1 MWFNF
6 RPRCIGFARRRVG
19 RGGRIILD
27 RVSSSYDDVWSKLDF
42 TILDNEKTL
51 NSDVSERLPATNDNN
66 SEINNQSAVTLS
78 ATVSSGAI
86 DTTSSGLNKLQQTN
100 HFNSNIVIKSENSKP
115 SEITNSNISDDQ
127 SGSRV
132 SDSHQKLDDFEQL
145 LDSAN
150 ASSNIINKNLVCK
163 KRNHDI
169 INNVAQNSSISEII
183 SSNSFKNSNLGVLN
197 SFNAPDTNTTG
208 ISSTNSA
215 GSLSSAQSQKL
226 EFDFSIPT
234 ISSLAATSTTNQMA
248 VAPSISDELPNDHD
262 SYRELFDEIQED
274 WLHFQP
280 LSPPLSPSENF
291 IFESDL
297 MSDMKKFA
305 VELQMLDNNS
315 SFYAD
320 NETENHTTNCI
331 DSTTYLTQ
339 PMAFNCRNNSLE
351 ILNTT
356 NTTQHD
362 SIPSTSSLSSEIVT
376 IKTEPMDE
384 ESKEL
389 VLMTNCID
397 GKAENVADDKDEF
410 SMLINNID
418 YTKPLFDS
426 SIGCSEFKLLNEKA
440 LMQQLENVPMETDS
454 SQTNEI
460 AIKTEQEEQNS
471 IGSIAPIAIIKEAP
485 IAELQSHN
493 YVLQY
498 GSPVSTPPTIVQNDN
513 VKYATSNLNA
523 TITNSTNLIPQQF
536 VNAGNTIISSA
547 SPSQQNKMQSIV
559 YDNNTFVLTAA
570 PQRKQLNGPADR
582 GCKFIFNKF

>member
-1 MWFNF
+1 M
-6 RPRCIGFARRRVG
+6 
-19 RGGRIILD
+19 
-27 RVSSSYDDVWSKLDF
+27 
-42 TILDNEKTL
+42 
-51 NSDVSERLPATNDNN
+51 
-66 SEINNQSAVTLS
+66 
-78 ATVSSGAI
+78 
-86 DTTSSGLNKLQQTN
+86 
-100 HFNSNIVIKSENSKP
+100 IKSENSKP

-132 SDSHQKLDDFEQL
+132 SDHHQKLDDFEQL

-163 KRNHDI
+163 KTNHDI
-169 INNVAQNSSISEII
+169 MNNDGLNLKTVAQNSLISEII
-183 SSNSFKNSNLGVLN
+183 SSNSFKNSNLGVLK

-215 GSLSSAQSQKL
+215 GSLSSSQSQKL

-234 ISSLAATSTTNQMA
+234 ISSLAATSTANQMT
-248 VAPSISDELPNDHD
+248 VASSNSDELTNEQD
-262 SYRELFDEIQED
+262 SYQELIDEIQDD
-274 WLHFQP
+274 WLHFRP
-280 LSPPLSPSENF
+280 LSPPLSPSEHL

-297 MSDMKKFA
+297 MSDMKKFS

-320 NETENHTTNCI
+320 NETENNTTNYI

-356 NTTQHD
+356 NPTQHG
-362 SIPSTSSLSSEIVT
+362 IMPSASLSSEIVT
-376 IKTEPMDE
+376 IKTEPVDE
-384 ESKEL
+384 ESKE
-389 VLMTNCID
+389 VVQIVNCND
-397 GKAENVADDKDEF
+397 SHVDDKDEF
-410 SMLINNID
+410 SMLKHNLD

-426 SIGCSEFKLLNEKA
+426 LIGCSEFNLINKKA
-440 LMQQLENVPMETDS
+440 LKQQLEIQPMETEIS
-454 SQTNEI
+454 LVNEI
-460 AIKTEQEEQNS
+460 TIKTEHEEQNS
-471 IGSIAPIAIIKEAP
+471 AGSVAPVAIVKEAP

-498 GSPVSTPPTIVQNDN
+498 GSPVSTPPTIVQNDS

-523 TITNSTNLIPQQF
+523 TITNSNNLIPQQF
-536 VNAGNTIISSA
+536 VNTGNTIISA

-570 PQRKQLNGPADR
+570 PQRKQINGPADR
-582 GCKFIFNKF
+582 GCKLFFNFYIKLIFYENNFHFSKSKPKV

>member
-1 MWFNF
+1 
-6 RPRCIGFARRRVG
+6 
-19 RGGRIILD
+19 
-27 RVSSSYDDVWSKLDF
+27 
-42 TILDNEKTL
+42 
-51 NSDVSERLPATNDNN
+51 
-66 SEINNQSAVTLS
+66 
-78 ATVSSGAI
+78 
-86 DTTSSGLNKLQQTN
+86 
-100 HFNSNIVIKSENSKP
+100 
-115 SEITNSNISDDQ
+115 
-127 SGSRV
+127 
-132 SDSHQKLDDFEQL
+132 
-145 LDSAN
+145 
-150 ASSNIINKNLVCK
+150 
-163 KRNHDI
+163 
-169 INNVAQNSSISEII
+169 
-183 SSNSFKNSNLGVLN
+183 LGVLK
-197 SFNAPDTNTTG
+197 SFIAPDTNTTG

-234 ISSLAATSTTNQMA
+234 ISSLAATSTTNQIA
-248 VAPSISDELPNDHD
+248 VASSICDELPNDHD
-262 SYRELFDEIQED
+262 SYRELFDEIQDD

-280 LSPPLSPSENF
+280 LSPPLSPSENLV
-291 IFESDL
+291 FESDL
-297 MSDMKKFA
+297 MSDMKKFS

-331 DSTTYLTQ
+331 DSTTYLTH

-356 NTTQHD
+356 NATQHD
-362 SIPSTSSLSSEIVT
+362 SIPSTSLSSEVVT

-384 ESKEL
+384 ESKEIIQI
-389 VLMTNCID
+389 TNCI
-397 GKAENVADDKDEF
+397 GGNVGNVADDKDEF

-426 SIGCSEFKLLNEKA
+426 SIGCSEFKLTNKKA
-440 LMQQLENVPMETDS
+440 LMQQLDSVPMETES

-460 AIKTEQEEQNS
+460 AIKSEHDEPNS
-471 IGSIAPIAIIKEAP
+471 VGSIAPVAIIKEAP

-498 GSPVSTPPTIVQNDN
+498 GSPVSTPTSIVHNDN
-513 VKYATSNLNA
+513 VKYTTSNLNA

-559 YDNNTFVLTAA
+559 YDNNTFVLTTT

-582 GCKFIFNKF
+582 GCRFIYF

>member
-1 MWFNF
+1 M
-6 RPRCIGFARRRVG
+6 
-19 RGGRIILD
+19 
-27 RVSSSYDDVWSKLDF
+27 
-42 TILDNEKTL
+42 
-51 NSDVSERLPATNDNN
+51 SERLPATNDNN
-66 SEINNQSAVTLS
+66 SEINNQSAVTLT
-78 ATVSSGAI
+78 ATLSSGAI
-86 DTTSSGLNKLQQTN
+86 DATSSGLTKLQQTN

-115 SEITNSNISDDQ
+115 SEITNSDDQ
-127 SGSRV
+127 SGV

-163 KRNHDI
+163 KSNHDI

-234 ISSLAATSTTNQMA
+234 ISSLAATSTTIQMA
-248 VAPSISDELPNDHD
+248 VAPSNSDELPNDHD
-262 SYRELFDEIQED
+262 SYRELFDEIQDD

-291 IFESDL
+291 VFESDL
-297 MSDMKKFA
+297 MSDMKKFS
-305 VELQMLDNNS
+305 VELQMLDNNN

-362 SIPSTSSLSSEIVT
+362 SIPSTSLSSEVVT
-376 IKTEPMDE
+376 IKTEPIDE
-384 ESKEL
+384 ESKE
-389 VLMTNCID
+389 VVQTTNCID
-397 GKAENVADDKDEF
+397 VNAENTTDDKDEF

-426 SIGCSEFKLLNEKA
+426 PIGCSEFKLMNQKA
-440 LMQQLENVPMETDS
+440 LMQQLENVPMEIES
-454 SQTNEI
+454 SQTNEL
-460 AIKTEQEEQNS
+460 AIKTEHEEQNS

-513 VKYATSNLNA
+513 VKYVTSNLNT

-570 PQRKQLNGPADR
+570 PQRKQLNGPAER
-582 GCKFIFNKF
+582 GCKFIYLLTL